1 MSWTGFFLAL
11 ASGHLFF
18 EDVHHGADFGRSLED
33 GVRVLASDAF
43 ELLFVVA
50 DLEFRELEAVRGA
63 NHDDV
68 FVLRNLPCSDE
79 FFEGAEGDTG
89 VRAAVEANAVAA
101 VGCVCEFFFRDAHDH
116 AVRLLDGAYGLRVAD
131 RVSNLDG
138 ACESLLG
145 LYRNELVE
153 AAFVGLEER
162 VCVFGLCHD
171 DARDAVDE
179 AHGLAIFETLRKSRN
194 VTEVTAWDN
203 HGVRDAPA
211 EFLTD
216 FRGDGLLTFHAEAVH
231 GVGEVNA
238 VVLRDFLDNLH
249 AAVEVGIEGEHDA
262 SVTDRLDELSGTC
275 LAGREE
281 HDGGDAGLCAVGA
294 EGGRSITRGGASNG
308 VNRVDVLL
316 DDVVHL
322 AHENCHAEV
331 LETTRMG
338 VAAKFHLE
346 ASDAE
351 FFCQGGCVKERA
363 PAFAHGDDVF
373 YRHVRQNHFALAP
386 DAALVG
392 RFKAHAA
399 FCEQLL
405 PFFRAAF
412 GESASVVFDF
422 QQAVVH
428 LGTVNDVGQ
437 RVRIVAVDVSKM
449 SIKLSHDFL

>member
-1 MSWTGFFLAL
+1 M
-11 ASGHLFF
+11 
-18 EDVHHGADFGRSLED
+18 
-33 GVRVLASDAF
+33 
-43 ELLFVVA
+43 VA
-50 DLEFRELEAVRGA
+50 DLEFGELEAVSCA
-63 NHDDV
+63 DHDDV
-68 FVLRNLPCSDE
+68 FVLRNLACGDE
-79 FFEGAEGDTG
+79 LFEGAESDTG
-89 VRAAVEANAVAA
+89 VRTAVEADAVTA
-101 VGCVCEFFFRDAHDH
+101 VGCVCKFFFRDAYDH
-116 AVRLLDGAYGLRVAD
+116 AVRLLDGAYSLRVAN

-145 LYRNELVE
+145 LHRNELVE

-179 AHGLAIFETLRKSRN
+179 AHGLAILETLRESGY
-194 VTEVTAWDN
+194 VTEVSARDN
-203 HGVRDAPA
+203 HSVRDAPA

-249 AAVEVGIEGEHDA
+249 ATVEVGIEGEHDA
-262 SVTDRLDELSGTC
+262 SVTDRLDELCGTC
-275 LAGREE
+275 LASREE

-294 EGGRSITRGGASNG
+294 EGGRSITRGGASDG

-322 AHENCHAEV
+322 AHENRHAEV
-331 LETTRMG
+331 LETAGMG

-351 FFCQGGCVKERA
+351 FLGQGGGVEERT

-373 YRHVRQNHFALAP
+373 HRHVRQNHFALAP

-392 RFKAHAA
+392 GFKAHAA

-405 PFFRAAF
+405 PFFRTAF
-412 GESASVVFDF
+412 GESLAVVFHF
-422 QQAVVH
+422 QKAVVH
-428 LGTVNDVGQ
+428 LGAVNNVGQ
-437 RVRIVAVDVSKM
+437 RVGVVAVDVSKM
-449 SIKLSHDFL
+449 SIKLSHDIL